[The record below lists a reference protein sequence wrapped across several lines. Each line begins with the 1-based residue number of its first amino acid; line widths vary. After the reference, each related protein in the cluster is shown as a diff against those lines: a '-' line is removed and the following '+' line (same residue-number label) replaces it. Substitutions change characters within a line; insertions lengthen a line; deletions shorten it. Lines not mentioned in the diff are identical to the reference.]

1 MNSLFK
7 IHCKQPGATRFAIV
21 LAVLFY
27 FAFPASAQETVFVD
41 RVYHP
46 AIRSV
51 EFYNAAKEQ
60 SLPLIALNSS
70 EELSLHFDDLRQGG
84 RSCAYTIEHCDM
96 NWKSSGLSPIDYL
109 DGFTE
114 DRINDYTIS
123 LNTLQ
128 GYMHY
133 SLSLPNQVIR
143 PKIDGNYVLKV
154 YEEGYPD
161 KIILTRRFY
170 VLSPSVIIR
179 TEVGASPQISNRK
192 TSQKINIT
200 IEHPQLSI
208 QNPYTDVKLVVR
220 QNGRPDAEQTVDRPN
235 QIRAGVLVYND
246 LRSLEFSGSNEFRK
260 FDFRTLRLQ
269 SERVEQIYKDSVN
282 TVQLLPDQPYTASNY
297 SYSFDENGD
306 FFIRNQDG
314 HEPATDADYAY
325 ITFTLEA
332 ERPEGTGDVYVV
344 GKFNDYRLGAEN
356 KLIYDAGR
364 SQFYGSFYLK
374 QGLYDYQYVWLAAT
388 NPQKSNHTLFE
399 GSFFETKNKYQAF
412 LYYRRPGSRWD
423 QLVGFQE
430 FNN

>member
-1 MNSLFK
+1 MSNSFE
-7 IHCKQPGATRFAIV
+7 IYYKQPGATRFAIV
-21 LAVLFY
+21 LAVLFCV
-27 FAFPASAQETVFVD
+27 AFQASAQEDVFID

-60 SLPLIALNSS
+60 SLPLMTLNSS
-70 EELSLHFDDLRQGG
+70 EELSLQFDDLRQGG
-84 RSCAYTIEHCDM
+84 RSYAYTIEHCDM
-96 NWKSSGLSPIDYL
+96 NWKSSGLSPVDYL

-114 DRINDYTIS
+114 DRINDYTVS

-154 YEEGYPD
+154 YEEGYAD
-161 KIILTRRFY
+161 RIILTRRFY
-170 VLSPSVIIR
+170 VLSPSVILR
-179 TEVGASPQISNRK
+179 PEVVASPQITNRK
-192 TSQKINIT
+192 TSQKINISV
-200 IEHPQLSI
+200 EHPQLNI

-220 QNGRPDAEQTVDRPN
+220 QNGRPDVEQTVDRPN

-246 LRSLEFSGSNEFRK
+246 LRSLEFPGSNEFRK

-269 SERVEQIYKDSVN
+269 SERVEQIYRDSVN

-325 ITFTLEA
+325 ITWTFEA
-332 ERPEGTGDVYVV
+332 ERPKGAGEVYVV
-344 GKFNDYRLGAEN
+344 GKFNDYRLSADN
-356 KLIYDAGR
+356 RLIYDAGR
-364 SQFYGSFYLK
+364 SRFYGSIYLK
-374 QGLYDYQYVWLAAT
+374 QGLYDYQYVWVDAT
-388 NPQKSNHTLFE
+388 NPEKSNHTLFE

>member
-1 MNSLFK
+1 MNRVFK
-7 IHCKQPGATRFAIV
+7 IQCKQPGATRFALV

-27 FAFPASAQETVFVD
+27 FALPVIAQETVFVD
-41 RVYHP
+41 RVYHS
-46 AIRSV
+46 AIRSI
-51 EFYNAAKEQ
+51 EFYNAGKEQ
-60 SLPLIALNSS
+60 SLPLITLNSS
-70 EELSLHFDDLRQGG
+70 EELSLRFDDLRPGS
-84 RSCAYTIEHCDM
+84 RSYAYTFEHCDM

-109 DGFTE
+109 DGFNE
-114 DRINDYTIS
+114 DRINDYDVS

-128 GYMHY
+128 GYTHY
-133 SLSLPNQVIR
+133 SLSLPRQNMK

-154 YEEGYPD
+154 YEEGHPE

-170 VLSPSVIIR
+170 VLSQSVIIKPQ
-179 TEVGASPQISNRK
+179 VVASTQVLDRK

-200 IEHPQLSI
+200 VEHPQLTI

-220 QNGRPDAEQTVDRPN
+220 QNGRPDVEQSVDRPN
-235 QIRAGVLVYND
+235 QIRPGQLLYND
-246 LRSLEFSGSNEFRK
+246 LRTLEFNGSNEFRK
-260 FDFRTLRLQ
+260 FDFRSLRLQ

-314 HEPATDADYAY
+314 HDPATDADYAY
-325 ITFTLEA
+325 VTFTLEA
-332 ERPEGTGDVYVV
+332 QRPQGTGDVYVV
-344 GKFNDYRLGAEN
+344 GKFNDYRISDGN

-364 SQFYGSFYLK
+364 SRFYGSIYLK
-374 QGLYDYQYVWLAAT
+374 QGLYDYQYIWADIN
-388 NPQKSNHTLFE
+388 NPQKINHTLFE
-399 GSFFETKNKYQAF
+399 GSFFETKNKYQVF
-412 LYYRRPGSRWD
+412 FYYRRPGSRWD